1 MFLIPSLSIL
11 KLIQPAMKK
20 FLVSA
25 FCLFLVCANTIAQD
39 TAVKD
44 APAFDSA
51 AVLKDLMELL
61 DSANISTS
69 YGLVSVG
76 ISNRLFS
83 LHNNSL
89 NAKQASTSALVYSPS
104 IGYFHKSGFSLSA
117 GTSLVNQQGNGFG
130 AVQYSITPA
139 YDLVNNKNWAFG
151 ISYSR
156 YFINDKYSSYSSPI
170 QNDFYTYAS
179 YIKPWIEPGI
189 AVGYS
194 TGNYTEINKFTVL
207 ATGNTFIDTGTY
219 HLKALSLTAS
229 AAHDFKWQHIFGK
242 EDELGFTPS
251 LLMNFS
257 ADSTQSVSHT
267 LGQRIKRRKRI
278 RGLGDKNSFQAQSV
292 AASLDF
298 NYSIGNFTILPQL
311 YLDYYLSKTDEKK
324 FTQTFTLSVGYSF

>member
-1 MFLIPSLSIL
+1 
-11 KLIQPAMKK
+11 MKK
-20 FLVSA
+20 FLFSA
-25 FCLFLVCANTIAQD
+25 FCLFIVCTNTIAQD

-51 AVLKDLMELL
+51 AILQDLMELL
-61 DSANISTS
+61 DSSNISTS

-83 LHNNSL
+83 LHNNTL
-89 NAKQASTSALVYSPS
+89 NAKQVSTSALVYSPS

-117 GTSLVNQQGNGFG
+117 GVSLVNQQGKGFG
-130 AVQYSITPA
+130 TSQYSISPA
-139 YDLVNNKNWAFG
+139 YDLVNDKDWAFG

-156 YFINDKYSSYSSPI
+156 YFISDKYSSYSSPI
-170 QNDFYTYAS
+170 QNDFYAYAS

-194 TGNYTEINKFTVL
+194 TGNYTEINKFRVQ

-251 LLMNFS
+251 LLMNFG

-267 LGQRIKRRKRI
+267 VGQNFLRTHPKFRKRI
-278 RGLGDKNSFQAQSV
+278 RGLGDKNSFEAQSV

-311 YLDYYLSKTDEKK
+311 YLDYYLPKTDEKR